1 MRVLEVSAPP
11 RPTSRRLRRI
21 MLTLLALAGLS
32 AAVGACESSS
42 SSSSGG
48 TQAASQAAEKAAVS
62 GNVKG
67 QLTVWV
73 DAVRLPVA
81 KAYAKAHPNVLVHIV
96 TFDGDANGASTLQ
109 TKIQL
114 WNRTGNGWPDVLF
127 SEQVNDPVWMAKP
140 PFNFA
145 APIKG
150 LIPQSTLSQ

>member
-1 MRVLEVSAPP
+1 MRVLEVSAPL

-32 AAVGACESSS
+32 VAVGACESGSS
-42 SSSSGG
+42 SSSG

-62 GNVKG
+62 GHVKG

-81 KAYAKAHPNVLVHIV
+81 KAYAKAHPNVHVHIV
-96 TFDGDANGASTLQ
+96 TFDGDANGATTLQ

-127 SEQVNDPVWMAKP
+127 SEQVNDPVWMAMK

-145 APIKG
+145 EPLKG
-150 LIPQSTLSQ
+150 LIPQKLLSQ